1 MNARQFRCSDDA
13 RVRGDRS
20 IGTAPPARN
29 WFLVEQEGAWG
40 PTAWHGLRVGTE
52 AKDALEELLEDADA
66 RLMLIRRPGR
76 PDEGV
81 ASGRRRWCVIQSD
94 PKRREPPRVVWGRA
108 ADEEALLIAA
118 TVFSD
123 PDAAVDRIEAPVTR
137 SEAPPIL
144 LVCAHGRKDVCC
156 AVRGRP
162 VAAQAAD
169 LWPESTWECTHTG
182 GDRFAANLILL
193 PDGACYGGLDPED
206 MQPIVAAHL
215 RGEVDPTHLRG
226 PTGYS
231 NRSQAAMVE
240 AYRRFG
246 PLPFGAVRV
255 LSEEGRPDA
264 WRVRLDVRGIGPVEM
279 TGHTLT
285 TEPELLTCKAD
296 QRKVMHLPMVD
307 TVAVERAP
315 IGS

>member
-1 MNARQFRCSDDA
+1 MMGQQFRCSDDA
-13 RVRGDRS
+13 RARGDRS

-29 WFLVEQEGAWG
+29 WFLVEQDGAWG
-40 PTAWHGLRVGTE
+40 PTAWHGLQVSDE
-52 AKDALEELLEDADA
+52 AKDELEELLDDADA

-81 ASGRRRWCVIQSD
+81 ASGRRRWCMIESRPD
-94 PKRREPPRVVWGRA
+94 GRKSAHMVWGSA
-108 ADEEALLIAA
+108 ADDDALVTAA
-118 TVFSD
+118 TLFSD
-123 PDAAVDRIEAPVTR
+123 PEAAVERIDSPVKDPG
-137 SEAPPIL
+137 APPIL

-162 VAAQAAD
+162 VAARAAE
-169 LWPESTWECTHTG
+169 LWPDSTWECTHTG

-193 PDGACYGGLDPED
+193 PDGACYGGLDAED
-206 MQPIVAAHL
+206 VEPIVAAHV

-246 PLPFGAVRV
+246 PLPFDAVRLV
-255 LSEEGRPDA
+255 AEAGSPND
-264 WRVRLDVRGIGPVEM
+264 WRVQLDIRGIGPVEM
-279 TGHTLT
+279 AGHTET
-285 TEPELLTCKAD
+285 TSPELLTCKAD
-296 QRKVMHLPMVD
+296 QKKVMNLPTVD
-307 TVAVERAP
+307 TVVVERAP
-315 IGS
+315 IG